1 MAKEI
6 PQNGKLIP
14 NPYTNWNQINKNLP
28 NRKISVYGPPSSS
41 GTRDTIEELVMSD
54 VSKKFLS
61 IKASIKPY
69 AKMVLIS
76 QVVKMII

>member
-1 MAKEI
+1 MAKL
-6 PQNGKLIP
+6 QNGKLIP

-54 VSKKFLS
+54 VSKIPG

>member
-1 MAKEI
+1 MENLYQI
-6 PQNGKLIP
+6 LIQ
-14 NPYTNWNQINKNLP
+14 TGIKSIKILP

-54 VSKKFLS
+54 VSKK
-61 IKASIKPY
+61 IPEYKGSIKPY